1 MSLGNTLAFLSSAFG
16 FLVRPGAG
24 SARMRRLRAQAAG
37 LAVGAL
43 SGLFGLT
50 PLLAEGLPSDAA
62 ALEWLAGRWLGTVE
76 GARGVSRFEAHYT
89 TPQGGA
95 VLGMS
100 KSFGEGDRLLWFEFE
115 RFEVREGVLSVT
127 PYPNGRP
134 SVTFKL
140 KSYDA
145 AAKKAVF
152 ANPEHDFPTEI
163 SYQRVADD
171 RVQLVVSGPTQAGS
185 SSVMVFDLSRQ
196 P

>member
-1 MSLGNTLAFLSSAFG
+1 MS
-16 FLVRPGAG
+16 
-24 SARMRRLRAQAAG
+24 RMSRLRLLAAG

-43 SGLFGLT
+43 FGLVGPA
-50 PLLAEGLPSDAA
+50 PLLAEGLPADAA
-62 ALEWLAGRWLGTVE
+62 ALEWLAGRWVGTVE

-89 TPQGGA
+89 NPQGGV

-127 PYPNGRP
+127 PHPNGRP

-145 AAKKAVF
+145 ATRKAVF

-171 RVQLVVSGPTQAGS
+171 RVELLVSGPTKAGG
-185 SSVMVFDLSRQ
+185 SSVMVFSLSRQ

>member
-1 MSLGNTLAFLSSAFG
+1 MSRA
-16 FLVRPGAG
+16 
-24 SARMRRLRAQAAG
+24 RRL
-37 LAVGAL
+37 GAL
-43 SGLFGLT
+43 AAVLATGALGGLFGVT
-50 PLLAEGLPSDAA
+50 PLLAQGVTAEAT
-62 ALEWLAGRWLGTVE
+62 ALEWLAGRWLGTIE
-76 GARGVSRFEAHYT
+76 GRTDQFEAHYT
-89 TPQGGA
+89 SPQGGI

-100 KSFGEGDRLLWFEFE
+100 KSFGTGDRLLWFEFE

-145 AAKKAVF
+145 AARKAVF

-171 RVQLVVSGPTQAGS
+171 RVQLMVSGPTKEGG
-185 SSVMVFDLSRQ
+185 SSVMVFNLSRQ

>member
-1 MSLGNTLAFLSSAFG
+1 MSLA
-16 FLVRPGAG
+16 
-24 SARMRRLRAQAAG
+24 RRLGG
-37 LAVGAL
+37 LAASL
-43 SGLFGLT
+43 LLGL
-50 PLLAEGLPSDAA
+50 PLLAQDLPADAA
-62 ALEWLAGRWLGTVE
+62 ALEWLAGRWVGTVE
-76 GARGVSRFEAHYT
+76 GMNGVSRFEAQYT
-89 TPQGGA
+89 SPEGGI
-95 VLGMS
+95 VLGTS
-100 KSFGEGDRLLWFEFE
+100 KSFGAGDLLLWFEFE

-140 KSYDA
+140 TSYDA

-171 RVQLVVSGPTQAGS
+171 RVQLLVSGPGKEGGR
-185 SSVMVFDLSRQ
+185 SVMAFNLSRQ

>member
-1 MSLGNTLAFLSSAFG
+1 MS
-16 FLVRPGAG
+16 
-24 SARMRRLRAQAAG
+24 RMRRQSALAAG

-43 SGLFGLT
+43 CGLLGLT
-50 PLLAEGLPSDAA
+50 PLRAQGLPSDAA

-76 GARGVSRFEAHYT
+76 GAGGVRRFEAQYT
-89 TPQGGA
+89 NPEGGV
-95 VLGMS
+95 VLGVS

-145 AAKKAVF
+145 AARKAVF
-152 ANPEHDFPTEI
+152 ANPDHDFPTEI

-171 RVQLVVSGPTQAGS
+171 RVQLLVSGPTKAGG
-185 SSVMVFDLSRQ
+185 SSVMVFNLARQ